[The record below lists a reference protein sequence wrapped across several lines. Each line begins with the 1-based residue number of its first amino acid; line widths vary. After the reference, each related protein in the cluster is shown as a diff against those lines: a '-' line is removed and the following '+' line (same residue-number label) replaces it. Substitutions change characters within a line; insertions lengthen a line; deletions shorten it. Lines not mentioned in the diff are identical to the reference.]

1 MEMLTHWKVEKGS
14 AQYIYSACLHEIRTG
29 MSFVDEKK
37 GNNVIL
43 GIINIINVGSRMMF
57 EPS

>member
-1 MEMLTHWKVEKGS
+1 M
-14 AQYIYSACLHEIRTG
+14 G

-43 GIINIINVGSRMMF
+43 EIINVGSRMMF